1 MEENCSIIE
10 MFKKQLQEDKMSENY
25 DLPEGIDEK
34 QFTEEMKERYKEAL
48 DKMRAESD
56 NANSYSFSFSGEKDE
71 IPSFEDSIKHFN
83 DTYTKVNESDL
94 DTTNNTTL
102 SEVNVMVKHAYCP
115 RCGKEIISSF
125 PVMFNPYTNEKIAR
139 YDCACGAKM
148 NLEYSYPRLVL
159 VTKDTNEVIKAFND

>member
-1 MEENCSIIE
+1 MDENSSIIE
-10 MFKKQLQEDKMSENY
+10 MFKKQLEEDKMRENY
-25 DLPEGIDEK
+25 DLPEGIDEN
-34 QFTEEMKERYKEAL
+34 QFTEDMREKYKEAL
-48 DKMRAESD
+48 DRMRAVSD
-56 NANSYSFSFSGEKDE
+56 DAESYSFSFSGEKDE
-71 IPSFEDSIKHFN
+71 TPSLDNEVKRFN
-83 DTYTKVNESDL
+83 EVYTKVTESDL
-94 DTTNNTTL
+94 EATNNTSL
-102 SEVNVMVKHAYCP
+102 VDVDVKVKRAYCP